1 MADTIEEAST
11 GRASCRF
18 CKEKIE
24 KGVLRFGERVPS
36 AFGEGEQ
43 TLWYHLPCAAERHA
57 EKLAPV
63 LTAYTGD
70 VPDRAKLESVVENGL
85 QNPKLASV
93 QKVDHAPTGRA
104 KCQQCHEAIA
114 KGDLRVG
121 VDRDTEGQMP
131 AVSYIHLG
139 CAKEY
144 LGEAGLREKL
154 ARLSPG
160 LSAEDAERVA
170 RLGAPA

>member
-24 KGVLRFGERVPS
+24 KGALRFGERVPS

-43 TLWYHLPCAAERHA
+43 TLWYHLLCAAERHA
-57 EKLAPV
+57 EKLSPV
-63 LTAYTGD
+63 LAEYAGEI
-70 VPDRAKLESVVENGL
+70 PDREKLERIVENGV

-93 QKVDHAPTGRA
+93 QKVDHAPTARA
-104 KCQQCHEAIA
+104 KCQHCHEAIA
-114 KGDLRVG
+114 KGELRVG

-131 AVSYIHLG
+131 AISYIHLT
-139 CAKEY
+139 CAPAY
-144 LGEAGLREKL
+144 LGEVGLKEKL
-154 ARLSPG
+154 ARLSAG
-160 LSAEDAERVA
+160 LSEEDAARVA

>member
-24 KGVLRFGERVPS
+24 KGALRFGERVPS

-43 TLWYHLPCAAERHA
+43 TLWYHLLCAAERHA
-57 EKLAPV
+57 EKLSPA
-63 LTAYTGD
+63 LAEFSGEI
-70 VPDRAKLESVVENGL
+70 PDRAKLESIVENGL

-93 QKVDHAPTGRA
+93 QKVDHAPTARA
-104 KCQQCHEAIA
+104 KCQHCHEAIA

-131 AVSYIHLG
+131 AISYIHLG
-139 CAKEY
+139 CAPAY
-144 LGEAGLREKL
+144 LGDAGLETKL
-154 ARLSPG
+154 LR
-160 LSAEDAERVA
+160 LSAELPAEERERVA

>member
-24 KGVLRFGERVPS
+24 KGALRFGERVPS

-43 TLWYHLPCAAERHA
+43 TLWYHLLCAAERHA
-57 EKLAPV
+57 EKLSPA
-63 LTAYTGD
+63 LAEYAGE
-70 VPDRAKLESVVENGL
+70 VPDRATLESIVANGL

-93 QKVDHAPTGRA
+93 QKVDHAPTARA
-104 KCQQCHEAIA
+104 KCQHCHEAIA

-131 AVSYIHLG
+131 AISYIHLACG
-139 CAKEY
+139 PAY
-144 LGEAGLREKL
+144 LGEAGLAEKL
-154 ARLSPG
+154 VRLSAG
-160 LSAEDAERVA
+160 LPEEDARRVA

>member
-24 KGVLRFGERVPS
+24 KGALRFGERVPS

-43 TLWYHLPCAAERHA
+43 TLWYHLLCAAERHA
-57 EKLAPV
+57 EKLSPV
-63 LTAYTGD
+63 LAEFSGEI
-70 VPDRAKLESVVENGL
+70 PDRAKLESIVENGL
-85 QNPKLASV
+85 ENPKLASV
-93 QKVDHAPTGRA
+93 QKVDHAPTARA
-104 KCQQCHEAIA
+104 KCQHCHEAIA

-131 AVSYIHLG
+131 AISYIHLG
-139 CAKEY
+139 CAPAF
-144 LGEAGLREKL
+144 LGDAGLETKL
-154 ARLSPG
+154 LR
-160 LSAEDAERVA
+160 LSAELSAEERELVA